1 MAGPV
6 YRAREGGSAAREVRD
21 QRGGGCGKA
30 LAGAGEGAR
39 GQVSGLRKT
48 CAGAEGTGEFLK
60 PSREGFV
67 DPHSIANSAIEWGR
81 RPPPQPAKTV
91 LPGNPG
97 LEWGTR
103 EGAVQSSPLYTC
115 TWRNPLFARSQ
126 PGSEAASFPTM
137 TLLPRSRLPPTR
149 SCRKKSPLLV
159 CRPRGAGPAHTNK
172 SPGK

>member
-30 LAGAGEGAR
+30 PAGAGEGAR

-67 DPHSIANSAIEWGR
+67 DP
-81 RPPPQPAKTV
+81 
-91 LPGNPG
+91 
-97 LEWGTR
+97 
-103 EGAVQSSPLYTC
+103 PLNCKQRDRMGPTAS
-115 TWRNPLFARSQ
+115 T
-126 PGSEAASFPTM
+126 AASENRAARE
-137 TLLPRSRLPPTR
+137 PR
-149 SCRKKSPLLV
+149 
-159 CRPRGAGPAHTNK
+159 A
-172 SPGK
+172 